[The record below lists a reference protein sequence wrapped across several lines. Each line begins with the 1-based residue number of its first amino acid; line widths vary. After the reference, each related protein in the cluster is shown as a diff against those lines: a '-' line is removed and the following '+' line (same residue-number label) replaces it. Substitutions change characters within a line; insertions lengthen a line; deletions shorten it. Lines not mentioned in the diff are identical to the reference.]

1 MKSIYATLVSLL
13 ILAVVMVSATRI
25 REKTIINSRKIGL
38 GVLTGPESFAWDP
51 VDQDIL
57 YTGIADGSIRRVNV
71 TSGESTVFAYS
82 VPSLNATTRATCG
95 LSVLNEPICG
105 RVLGLA
111 FDPND
116 RNLIVAD
123 AYKGIL
129 RISFNNPS
137 QVQVLVNSYQGVPFK
152 MVNSIVLMPDGKT
165 IYFTDS
171 SLAYTR
177 MQFVSIVLANS
188 ADSRLFKFNVE
199 TGELQLVISD
209 LRFGNGIALSSDHSF
224 LVINECSERRIRKYY
239 LTGRKA
245 GTNVVFEDIGGYP
258 DNIKT
263 DEDGN
268 FLVGL
273 YAETNADV
281 TAIQSSTKI
290 KNIFLQYVPPLTTLN
305 MIPVMGLVK
314 KLDRHGRVISV
325 YVDRTAT
332 FVSRVSEADV
342 HEGKM
347 YLGSVML
354 PWLTVV
360 DMSTDLQLN

>member
-1 MKSIYATLVSLL
+1 M
-13 ILAVVMVSATRI
+13 MVSATRI
-25 REKTIINSRKIGL
+25 REKTFINSRKIGL
-38 GVLTGPESFAWDP
+38 GVLTGPESFAWDL

-95 LSVLNEPICG
+95 LSVWNEPICG
-105 RVLGLA
+105 RVLGLT
-111 FDPND
+111 FDHD

-137 QVQVLVNSYQGVPFK
+137 QVQVLVNSYQGVPIK
-152 MVNSIVLMPDGKT
+152 MVNSVVVMPDGKT

-171 SLAYTR
+171 SLAFSR

-188 ADSRLFKFNVE
+188 ADSRLFKFHVE

-245 GTNVVFEDIGGYP
+245 GTNVVFVEDIGGYP

-281 TAIQSSTKI
+281 TAVQSSINI
-290 KNIFLQYVPPLTTLN
+290 KNIFLKHVPPLTALN
-305 MIPVMGLVK
+305 MVPVMGLVK

-332 FVSRVSEADV
+332 FVSQVSEADV

-347 YLGSVML
+347 YLGSVLL

-360 DMSTDLQLN
+360 DLSTDLQLN